1 MKINLVYVK
10 MYLVPHLQLIV
21 QEKLLNLL
29 GVFFNK
35 KKEWN
40 AQDRKDTM
48 QLSLYNFFEGML
60 LLMRETKGPWLT
72 GGSCWTWCAKTGTY
86 KLFPYLC
93 GLKSQKTDTSNQL

>member
-60 LLMRETKGPWLT
+60 LLMQETKGPWLT

-86 KLFPYLC
+86 KLFPHLC